1 MMLQLGQVRRDR
13 VGSALAV
20 AALHALLFYAFLTG
34 LGARFVEQVS
44 EPLKMFDALEEPP
57 PPPAQ
62 PAPPEKVKKS
72 AVAKPKDPEGAASPA
87 NLKDTPTQIVA
98 PPPKIQLPVPSPVI
112 AAPVAG
118 QGNAEAAG
126 AAEVPGPG
134 TGRGGVGNGLGN
146 GEFGTGTGG
155 GGGGLGGGAPARWLS
170 GRIRDSDYP
179 DAAYEARKSGTVFL
193 RFVVAPSGRVS
204 ECQVT
209 RSSGSRDLDSTTCRL
224 IMQRFRYRPARDA
237 YGNKIAQTIR
247 GEHEWELAP
256 ERPIIDEEPTIPD
269 DY

>member
-87 NLKDTPTQIVA
+87 NLKDTPTQIMA

>member
-87 NLKDTPTQIVA
+87 NLKDTPTQIMA
-98 PPPKIQLPVPSPVI
+98 PPP
-112 AAPVAG
+112 
-118 QGNAEAAG
+118 
-126 AAEVPGPG
+126 
-134 TGRGGVGNGLGN
+134 
-146 GEFGTGTGG
+146 
-155 GGGGLGGGAPARWLS
+155 
-170 GRIRDSDYP
+170 
-179 DAAYEARKSGTVFL
+179 
-193 RFVVAPSGRVS
+193 
-204 ECQVT
+204 
-209 RSSGSRDLDSTTCRL
+209 
-224 IMQRFRYRPARDA
+224 
-237 YGNKIAQTIR
+237 
-247 GEHEWELAP
+247 
-256 ERPIIDEEPTIPD
+256 
-269 DY
+269 